1 MRPVRV
7 TALATGL
14 VAVPLLAV
22 LAFAQSSL
30 DDVTDDHAANPIAAQ
45 VEEPVALE
53 HSATDTDQAVAEET
67 VAESEDEN
75 NESAQTA
82 TDENGEALA
91 LLEGEEGEEQE
102 PEEPPA
108 PVWVPNMDL
117 DLEMSRPGDP
127 EAGQAKTQLCAAC
140 HGIDGNSVV
149 DMYPRLAGQS
159 ERYIAQQLMLIASGQ
174 RSEGLV
180 VTMLPF
186 VEGLSE
192 QDMRDIGAY
201 FASQT
206 SGAGVADDAV
216 VEEGTYAG
224 LKFYE
229 IGQKIYRG
237 GDPARGVPACL
248 ACHGPSGAGNP
259 GPPYPSIG
267 GQHAT
272 YVAQRLQHYQAGK
285 SQEEDPAQFQ
295 IMAAVTH
302 SLTEQEIQALASYIQ
317 GLHDRADEVEV
328 AAAP

>member
-7 TALATGL
+7 TALTAGL

-22 LAFAQSSL
+22 LAFAQNSP
-30 DDVTDDHAANPIAAQ
+30 DDVVDNTDNQIAAQ
-45 VEEPVALE
+45 VEPAI
-53 HSATDTDQAVAEET
+53 S
-67 VAESEDEN
+67 DEN
-75 NESAQTA
+75 NTDQTPPELGAELDESSDLFQAA
-82 TDENGEALA
+82 VTDENGEAL
-91 LLEGEEGEEQE
+91 EGEEGEQE
-102 PEEPPA
+102 PAEPPA
-108 PVWVPNMDL
+108 PVWVPNTDL
-117 DLEMSRPGDP
+117 DLEVARPGDP

-140 HGIDGNSVV
+140 HGIDGNSMV

-174 RSEGLV
+174 RNEGLI

-186 VEGLSE
+186 VEGLTE

-224 LKFYE
+224 MKFYE
-229 IGQKIYRG
+229 IGQQIYRG
-237 GDPARGVPACL
+237 GDPARGIPACL

-285 SQEEDPAQFQ
+285 SQEEDPSQFQ
-295 IMAAVTH
+295 IMSTVTH
-302 SLTEQEIQALASYIQ
+302 SLTEQEIQALASYVQ
-317 GLHDRADEVEV
+317 GLHDRADEV

>member
-7 TALATGL
+7 TALITGFI
-14 VAVPLLAV
+14 AVPLLAV
-22 LAFAQSSL
+22 LAFAQSSPEEVI
-30 DDVTDDHAANPIAAQ
+30 DNAPIEEVSEQ
-45 VEEPVALE
+45 VEQ
-53 HSATDTDQAVAEET
+53 T
-67 VAESEDEN
+67 DEN
-75 NESAQTA
+75 ALSDVSDELTTASEADESAEAA
-82 TDENGEALA
+82 TDENGEAV
-91 LLEGEEGEEQE
+91 LEGEEGEQE
-102 PEEPPA
+102 AEEPPA

-117 DLEMSRPGDP
+117 DLEVARPGDP

-159 ERYIAQQLMLIASGQ
+159 ERYIAHQLMLIASGQ

-186 VEGLSE
+186 VEGLTE

-206 SGAGVADDAV
+206 SGAGVADDAL
-216 VEEGTYAG
+216 VEEGAYAG
-224 LKFYE
+224 MKFYE
-229 IGQKIYRG
+229 IGQQIYRG

-285 SQEEDPAQFQ
+285 SQEENPAQFH
-295 IMAAVTH
+295 IMASVTQ

>member
-7 TALATGL
+7 TALTAGL

-22 LAFAQSSL
+22 LAFAQTSP
-30 DDVTDDHAANPIAAQ
+30 DDVIDNAVSAQ
-45 VEEPVALE
+45 VEQTAVDPTQSQSNTDE
-53 HSATDTDQAVAEET
+53 ATSETSEELT
-67 VAESEDEN
+67 AESDDETLA
-75 NESAQTA
+75 EPA
-82 TDENGEALA
+82 TDENGQAIVD
-91 LLEGEEGEEQE
+91 GEEGEQE
-102 PEEPPA
+102 AVEPPA
-108 PVWVPNMDL
+108 PVWVPNTDL
-117 DLEMSRPGDP
+117 DLEMARPGDP

-174 RSEGLV
+174 RTEGLV

-186 VEGLSE
+186 VEGISE
-192 QDMRDIGAY
+192 QDMRDMGAY

-206 SGAGVADDAV
+206 SGAGVADDTV

-224 LKFYE
+224 MKFYE
-229 IGQKIYRG
+229 IGQQIYRG

-285 SQEEDPAQFQ
+285 TQEDDPAQFH

-328 AAAP
+328 TSVP

>member
-7 TALATGL
+7 TALTAGL

-22 LAFAQSSL
+22 LAFAQNSPE
-30 DDVTDDHAANPIAAQ
+30 DVSDNDNPENHIA
-45 VEEPVALE
+45 VPV
-53 HSATDTDQAVAEET
+53 ET
-67 VAESEDEN
+67 VVSDEN
-75 NESAQTA
+75 NTDEASVSDAFESSVESELDASSDRSEA
-82 TDENGEALA
+82 LVTDENGEALI
-91 LLEGEEGEEQE
+91 GEEGEEV

-117 DLEMSRPGDP
+117 DLEVARPGDP
-127 EAGQAKTQLCAAC
+127 EAGQTKTQLCAAC

-186 VEGLSE
+186 VEGLTE

-201 FASQT
+201 FSSQT
-206 SGAGVADDAV
+206 GGAGVADDAL
-216 VEEGTYAG
+216 VEEGPYAG
-224 LKFYE
+224 MKFYE
-229 IGQKIYRG
+229 IGQQIYRG
-237 GDPARGVPACL
+237 GDPARGIPACL

-272 YVAQRLQHYQAGK
+272 YVAQRLQHYQAGQ
-285 SQEEDPAQFQ
+285 SQEENPAQFH
-295 IMAAVTH
+295 IMATVTH

-317 GLHDRADEVEV
+317 GLHDRADEVDV

>member
-7 TALATGL
+7 TALITGFI
-14 VAVPLLAV
+14 AVPLLAV
-22 LAFAQSSL
+22 LAFAQNSPEEVI
-30 DDVTDDHAANPIAAQ
+30 DNAPIEEVSEQ
-45 VEEPVALE
+45 VEQTDEHALSDVSDE
-53 HSATDTDQAVAEET
+53 LTTA
-67 VAESEDEN
+67 SEAD
-75 NESAQTA
+75 ESAEAA
-82 TDENGEALA
+82 TDENGEAV
-91 LLEGEEGEEQE
+91 LEGEEGEQE
-102 PEEPPA
+102 AEEPPA
-108 PVWVPNMDL
+108 PAWVPNMDL
-117 DLEMSRPGDP
+117 DLEVARPGDP

-159 ERYIAQQLMLIASGQ
+159 ERYIAHQLMLIASGQ

-186 VEGLSE
+186 VEGLTE

-206 SGAGVADDAV
+206 SGAGVADDAL

-224 LKFYE
+224 MKFYE
-229 IGQKIYRG
+229 IGQQIYRG

-285 SQEEDPAQFQ
+285 SQEENPAQFH
-295 IMAAVTH
+295 IMASVTQ
-302 SLTEQEIQALASYIQ
+302 SLTDQEIQALASYIQ

>member
-7 TALATGL
+7 TALTAGL

-22 LAFAQSSL
+22 LAFAQNSP
-30 DDVTDDHAANPIAAQ
+30 DDVVDNTDNQITAQ
-45 VEEPVALE
+45 VEPAI
-53 HSATDTDQAVAEET
+53 S
-67 VAESEDEN
+67 DEN
-75 NESAQTA
+75 NTDGAQAPSELGAELGGSSDLSQTPL
-82 TDENGEALA
+82 TDENGEAL
-91 LLEGEEGEEQE
+91 EGEEGEQE
-102 PEEPPA
+102 PAEPPA
-108 PVWVPNMDL
+108 PVWVPNTDL
-117 DLEMSRPGDP
+117 DLEVARPGDP

-174 RSEGLV
+174 RNEGLI

-186 VEGLSE
+186 VEGLTE

-224 LKFYE
+224 MKFYE
-229 IGQKIYRG
+229 IGQQIYRG
-237 GDPARGVPACL
+237 GDPARGIPACL

-285 SQEEDPAQFQ
+285 SQEEDPSQFQ
-295 IMAAVTH
+295 IMSTVTH
-302 SLTEQEIQALASYIQ
+302 SLTEQEIQALASYVQ

>member
-7 TALATGL
+7 TALTTGL

-22 LAFAQSSL
+22 LAFAQSSP
-30 DDVTDDHAANPIAAQ
+30 DDVIDHAANPIAAQ
-45 VEEPVALE
+45 VEPAALDID
-53 HSATDTDQAVAEET
+53 HSATDTDPAVAEE
-67 VAESEDEN
+67 AESDDEN

-91 LLEGEEGEEQE
+91 LLEGEEGEEE
-102 PEEPPA
+102 PQEPPA
-108 PVWVPNMDL
+108 PVWMPNMDL
-117 DLEMSRPGDP
+117 DLEMARPGDP

-295 IMAAVTH
+295 IMSAVTH